1 MKLLTNSDLDVFE
14 EIIECP
20 KCIVSKNICNFHVER
35 IKNVLIKDAKI
46 EIEKL
51 TAVN

>member
-14 EIIECP
+14 EIIECS
-20 KCIVSKNICNFHVER
+20 KCVVSTNICNFHAER
-35 IKNVLIKDAKI
+35 MKNVLIKDAKI